1 VTVKALPEACCRHTE
16 PSVLS
21 STSALVVMVGD
32 IQKSAPAPGGSKLAV
47 RGRQRGSLEGEA
59 E

>member
-1 VTVKALPEACCRHTE
+1 MTVKALPEACCRHTE

-21 STSALVVMVGD
+21 RTSALVVMVGD
-32 IQKSAPAPGGSKLAV
+32 IQKSAPAPGDSKIAV